1 MFKIKKSK
9 TYIISEIGGNHNGSI
24 KLAKEMIYKSW
35 KAGADAVKFQTFLPE
50 ELATKDTKIADYQKK
65 NIKKKISSLDILKI
79 CQLRFKDHIKLK
91 KYSKKIGIDFLSSAF
106 DMKSLIFLS
115 KDLKMK
121 NHKIPSGEITNFQL
135 LFEHGRRKH
144 NIILSTGMSSIKEIK
159 EALNLYLAGYL
170 FNKKISSIKKFIK
183 KNLLKSNLGILK
195 KKVVLLHC
203 ISNYPTK
210 LSDLNL
216 KVIQNLKKIFD
227 IRVGLSDHTRS
238 ILTPAIAVAMGA
250 KVIEKHITLNR
261 NMTGPDHKSS
271 ILPKEFSAMVKN
283 IRNAEKMLGIK
294 EKKPN
299 HKEIAISRI
308 ARKHLITIKKINK
321 GDFFSTKNISSKRGN
336 GSIKASKYWNM
347 IGIRAKKEYEPNT
360 FL

>member
-1 MFKIKKSK
+1 MFDTKKSK
-9 TYIISEIGGNHNGSI
+9 TYIISEIGGNHNGNI
-24 KLAKEMIYKSW
+24 NLAKKMIYKSW

-50 ELATKDTKIADYQKK
+50 ELATKNTKIADYQKK

-79 CQLRFKDHIKLK
+79 CQLRFNDHFKLK

-135 LFEHGRRKH
+135 LFEHGKRKH

-159 EALNLYLAGYL
+159 EALNIYLAGYL
-170 FNKKISSIKKFIK
+170 SKKKNFTIKKFIK
-183 KNLLKSNLGILK
+183 KNLLKSNQKILY
-195 KKVVLLHC
+195 KKVILLHC
-203 ISNYPTK
+203 VSNYPTK

-216 KVIQNLKKIFD
+216 KVIQNLNKIFG
-227 IRVGLSDHTRS
+227 IRIGLSDHTCS
-238 ILTPAIAVAMGA
+238 TLTPAIAVAMGA

-261 NMTGPDHKSS
+261 NMIGPDHKSS
-271 ILPKEFSAMVKN
+271 ILPKEFSEMVKN
-283 IRNAEKMLGIK
+283 IRNAEKMLGK
-294 EKKPN
+294 SKKKPN
-299 HKEIAISRI
+299 KKEIAISKI
-308 ARKHLITIKKINK
+308 ARKRLITIKKINK

-336 GSIKASKYWNM
+336 GSIKASKYWNI
-347 IGIRAKKEYEPNT
+347 IGIRAKKEYETNT